1 MICEC
6 RWVNMVR
13 GSRQHALMAGRKG
26 DRRWMQR
33 HLNDPYVQQAQRDGY
48 RSRAAYKLIE
58 LDQRDRFLRPGQC
71 VVDLGAAPGGW
82 SQVAAKRIG
91 PKGTLIAVD
100 LLEMDPIAGVEVIR
114 GDFREAED
122 LARLTERIGD
132 GGIDL
137 VLSDMAPNVSGMP
150 AVDQPRM
157 MYLVE
162 LTIEFAVQYAKPG
175 SSLVVKAFQ
184 GEGFDVS
191 LKDLRQ
197 RYQQVK
203 IRKPN
208 ASRAASR
215 EVYLVAKGRQVR

>member
-1 MICEC
+1 
-6 RWVNMVR
+6 
-13 GSRQHALMAGRKG
+13 MAARKG

-33 HLNDPYVQQAQRDGY
+33 HLKDPYVQQAQREGY

-82 SQVAAKRIG
+82 SQVVAKRNG
-91 PKGTLIAVD
+91 PKGRVFAID
-100 LLEMDPIAGVEVIR
+100 LLEMEPIAGVEVMR

-122 LARLTERIGD
+122 LARLSASIGAA
-132 GGIDL
+132 GVDL
-137 VLSDMAPNVSGMP
+137 VLSDMAPNLSGMP

-162 LTIEFAVQYAKPG
+162 LAIEFAAQLAKPG
-175 SSLVVKAFQ
+175 SALVVKAFQ
-184 GEGFDVS
+184 GEGFDPM

-197 RYQQVK
+197 GYKQVQ
-203 IRKPN
+203 IRKPA
-208 ASRAASR
+208 ASRSASR

>member
-1 MICEC
+1 MT
-6 RWVNMVR
+6 
-13 GSRQHALMAGRKG
+13 GRKG

-33 HLNDPYVQQAQRDGY
+33 HLSDPYVQQAQRDGY

-58 LDQRDRFLRPGQC
+58 LDQRDRFLRSGQC

-82 SQVAAKRIG
+82 SQVVAKRIG
-91 PKGTLIAVD
+91 PKGALVAID
-100 LLEMDPIAGVEVIR
+100 LLEMEPIAGVEILR

-122 LARLTERIGD
+122 LALLSERIGD
-132 GGIDL
+132 SGVDL
-137 VLSDMAPNVSGMP
+137 VLSDMAPNLSGMP

-162 LTIEFAVQYAKPG
+162 LSVDFAVQYAKPG
-175 SSLVVKAFQ
+175 SSLVIKAFQ
-184 GEGFDVS
+184 GEGFDIA
-191 LKDLRQ
+191 LKDLKQ
-197 RYQQVK
+197 HYQQVK
-203 IRKPN
+203 IRKPS

>member
-1 MICEC
+1 
-6 RWVNMVR
+6 
-13 GSRQHALMAGRKG
+13 
-26 DRRWMQR
+26 MQR
-33 HLNDPYVQQAQRDGY
+33 HLSDPYVQQAQRDGY

-58 LDQRDRFLRPGQC
+58 LDQRDRFLRPGQS

-82 SQVAAKRIG
+82 SQVVAKRNG
-91 PKGTLIAVD
+91 PKGIVVAID
-100 LLEMDPIAGVEVIR
+100 LLEMEPIAGVEFLR
-114 GDFREAED
+114 GDFREAAD
-122 LARLTERIGD
+122 LAQLSDRIGD
-132 GGIDL
+132 GGVDL
-137 VLSDMAPNVSGMP
+137 VLSDMAPNVSGMT

-162 LTIEFAVQYAKPG
+162 LTIDFAAQFAKPG

-184 GEGFDVS
+184 GEGFDMA

-197 RYQQVK
+197 HYQQVK
-203 IRKPN
+203 IRKPG

>member
-1 MICEC
+1 
-6 RWVNMVR
+6 
-13 GSRQHALMAGRKG
+13 
-26 DRRWMQR
+26 MQR
-33 HLNDPYVQQAQRDGY
+33 HLSDPYVQQAQRDGY
-48 RSRAAYKLIE
+48 RSRAVYKLIE
-58 LDQRDRFLRPGQC
+58 LDQRDHFLRPGQC

-82 SQVAAKRIG
+82 SQVVAKRSG
-91 PKGTLIAVD
+91 PKGMIVAID
-100 LLEMDPIAGVEVIR
+100 LLEMEPIAGVDFIK
-114 GDFREAED
+114 GDFREADD
-122 LARLTERIGD
+122 LARLTERIGE
-132 GGIDL
+132 GGADL
-137 VLSDMAPNVSGMP
+137 VLSDMAPNVSGMT

-162 LTIEFAVQYAKPG
+162 LTIDFAAQFAKPG

-184 GEGFDVS
+184 GEGFDVA

-203 IRKPN
+203 IRKPS

>member
-1 MICEC
+1 M
-6 RWVNMVR
+6 
-13 GSRQHALMAGRKG
+13 SGRKG

-33 HLNDPYVQQAQRDGY
+33 HLSDPYVQQAQRDGY

-58 LDQRDRFLRPGQC
+58 LDQRDRFLRSGQS

-82 SQVAAKRIG
+82 SQVAAKRNG
-91 PKGTLIAVD
+91 AKGSVIAID
-100 LLEMDPIAGVEVIR
+100 LLEMQPIAGVEVIR

-122 LARLTERIGD
+122 LARLAARIGE
-132 GGIDL
+132 GGVDL
-137 VLSDMAPNVSGMP
+137 VLSDMAPNVSGMT

-162 LTIEFAVQYAKPG
+162 LAIEFAVHYGKPG
-175 SSLVVKAFQ
+175 SGLVVKAFQ
-184 GEGFDVS
+184 GEGFDMA

-203 IRKPN
+203 IRKPD
-208 ASRAASR
+208 ASRASSR
-215 EVYLVAKGRQVR
+215 EVYLVAKGRQLR

>member
-1 MICEC
+1 
-6 RWVNMVR
+6 
-13 GSRQHALMAGRKG
+13 
-26 DRRWMQR
+26 MQR

-58 LDQRDRFLRPGQC
+58 LDQRDRFLRPDQC

-82 SQVAAKRIG
+82 SQVVAKRNGRRGAIVA
-91 PKGTLIAVD
+91 ID
-100 LLEMDPIAGVEVIR
+100 LLEMEPIAGVECLQ

-122 LARLTERIGD
+122 LVRLSERIDD
-132 GGIDL
+132 GGVDL
-137 VLSDMAPNVSGMP
+137 VLSDMAPNVSGMS

-162 LTIEFAVQYAKPG
+162 LTIDFAAQYAKPG

-184 GEGFDVS
+184 GEGFDIA

-197 RYQQVK
+197 RYRQVK
-203 IRKPN
+203 IRKPG

>member
-1 MICEC
+1 
-6 RWVNMVR
+6 
-13 GSRQHALMAGRKG
+13 MAARKG
-26 DRRWMQR
+26 DRRWIQR
-33 HLNDPYVQQAQRDGY
+33 HLKDPYVQRAQREGY

-82 SQVAAKRIG
+82 SQVVAKRNG
-91 PKGTLIAVD
+91 PKGQVFAID
-100 LLEMDPIAGVEVIR
+100 LLEMEPIAGVDAVR

-122 LARLTERIGD
+122 LSPLSARIGD
-132 GGIDL
+132 AGVDL

-162 LTIEFAVQYAKPG
+162 LAIDFAAQYAKPG

-184 GEGFDVS
+184 GEGFDQT

-197 RYQQVK
+197 VYKQVH
-203 IRKPN
+203 IRKPA
-208 ASRAASR
+208 ASRSASR
-215 EVYLVAKGRQVR
+215 EVYLVAKVRQVR

>member
-1 MICEC
+1 
-6 RWVNMVR
+6 
-13 GSRQHALMAGRKG
+13 MAARKG

-33 HLNDPYVQQAQRDGY
+33 HLNDPYVQRAQREGY

-58 LDQRDRFLRPGQC
+58 LDQRDRFLRPAQC

-82 SQVAAKRIG
+82 SQVLAKRIG
-91 PKGTLIAVD
+91 PKGTVVAID
-100 LLEMDPIAGVEVIR
+100 LLEMEPIAGVEIIR

-122 LARLTERIGD
+122 LARLIERIGD
-132 GGIDL
+132 SGVDL
-137 VLSDMAPNVSGMP
+137 VLSDMAPNVSGMT

-162 LTIEFAVQYAKPG
+162 LALDFAMQQSKPG

-184 GEGFDVS
+184 GEGFDVV
-191 LKDLRQ
+191 LKELRQ

-203 IRKPN
+203 IRKPD

>member
-1 MICEC
+1 
-6 RWVNMVR
+6 
-13 GSRQHALMAGRKG
+13 
-26 DRRWMQR
+26 MQR

-58 LDQRDRFLRPGQC
+58 LDQRDRFLRPDQC

-82 SQVAAKRIG
+82 SQVVAKRNGRRGAIVA
-91 PKGTLIAVD
+91 ID
-100 LLEMDPIAGVEVIR
+100 LLEMEPIAGVECLQ

-122 LARLTERIGD
+122 LVRLSERIDD
-132 GGIDL
+132 GGVDL

-162 LTIEFAVQYAKPG
+162 LTIDFAAQYAKPG

-184 GEGFDVS
+184 GEGFDIA

-197 RYQQVK
+197 RYRQVK
-203 IRKPN
+203 IRKPG